1 MEKRG
6 AGPPTSK
13 HPQSTAFLL
22 AQVGAHA
29 ASLFASRLR
38 ELELAPAHAGILR
51 VIAAGSGVS
60 QQELASRLGIFPS
73 RLVALIDEL
82 EALGL
87 LERRDNADD
96 RRVYA
101 LYVTEKGA
109 KAMADIGRVAR
120 AHDDAICAAL
130 SEKERASL
138 WSMLTRIA
146 DEQKL
151 AAGVHPGFAR
161 VVDVQPPKSA
171 QGRPP
176 RATRSRQ

>member
-1 MEKRG
+1 VEKRG
-6 AGPPTSK
+6 AGPPHSK

-51 VIAAGSGVS
+51 VVAAGSGVS
-60 QQELASRLGIFPS
+60 QQALASRLGMFPS

-87 LERRDNADD
+87 VERRDNADD

-101 LYVTEKGA
+101 LHLTEKGA

-138 WSMLTRIA
+138 RSLLTRIA
-146 DEQKL
+146 DDQGL

-161 VVDVQPPKSA
+161 P
-171 QGRPP
+171 
-176 RATRSRQ
+176 